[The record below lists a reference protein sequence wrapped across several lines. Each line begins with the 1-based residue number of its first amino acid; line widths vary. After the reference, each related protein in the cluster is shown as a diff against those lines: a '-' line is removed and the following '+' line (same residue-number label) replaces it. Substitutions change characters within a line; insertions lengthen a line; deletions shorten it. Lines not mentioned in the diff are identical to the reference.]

1 MRTFLIA
8 IVIAILAGI
17 IYQKVVNENMEI
29 KEVTDYAKDMVND
42 MTGQVKDA
50 IEDDVS
56 RKEAIDNAL
65 NNVED
70 FTNEVSEKVREE
82 TAKKAQEVAESILAE
97 SVATDSK
104 ITCDVLKS
112 TIEKIKNDEELT
124 TKEEKYIDGFY
135 KTMLNTSDITKEDA
149 FNTLELIYC
158 K

>member
-1 MRTFLIA
+1 MRTFLMA

-29 KEVTDYAKDMVND
+29 KDVTEYAKNMVSD

-50 IEDDVS
+50 IEDDES

-82 TAKKAQEVAESILAE
+82 TAKKAQEVAENILAE
-97 SVATDSK
+97 SVVKDNK
-104 ITCDVLKS
+104 ISCDIVKN

-124 TKEEKYIDGFY
+124 TREEKYIDGFY
-135 KTMLNTSDITKEDA
+135 KTMLNTSDISKKDA
-149 FNTLELIYC
+149 FNALELIYC